1 MDFASFGPS
10 DCLAL
15 GVSLMVTPTMINHV
29 GSLNQQQAIPLNS
42 EPEGRTLRASPASV
56 IKMYTKID

>member
-1 MDFASFGPS
+1 
-10 DCLAL
+10 
-15 GVSLMVTPTMINHV
+15 MINYV

-56 IKMYTKID
+56 IKMYTKIELKPTTSQL